1 MADELEDYREQV
13 IKEYRDQVKK
23 YSQEIRMG
31 DDSTF
36 NYSMLFNSYWRLY
49 QFSSKMI
56 KSLILIKKWL
66 KKLVTNCC

>member
-1 MADELEDYREQV
+1 MADEHEDYREQV

-49 QFSSKMI
+49 QFSSNVDK
-56 KSLILIKKWL
+56 
-66 KKLVTNCC
+66 